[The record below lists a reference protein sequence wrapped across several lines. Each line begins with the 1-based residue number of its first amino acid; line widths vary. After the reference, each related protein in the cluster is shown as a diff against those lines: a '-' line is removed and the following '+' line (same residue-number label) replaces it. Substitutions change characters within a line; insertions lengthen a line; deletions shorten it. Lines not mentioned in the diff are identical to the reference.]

1 MKTNTQN
8 NKGFTLIELIMV
20 TIILGIL
27 AAVAIPRYTATVQ
40 LAEAAAEDA
49 VISNIRAGLETYAT
63 ERLMKKGR
71 RAWPTNPF
79 DALTEKP
86 VGYTE
91 DDGNANKDGEW
102 TFTSYS
108 HITHQ
113 RGDNSIWHRFMT
125 KVIRP
130 KVADRRIRLQWEVLT
145 TEFLMLLLDINSLV

>member
-113 RGDNSIWHRFMT
+113 RGDNSIWHWIYDEGNQAQGSGQENQAS
-125 KVIRP
+125 VGSLD
-130 KVADRRIRLQWEVLT
+130 DRIS
-145 TEFLMLLLDINSLV
+145 DAAAGY

>member
-27 AAVAIPRYTATVQ
+27 AAVAIPRYTATVE

-49 VISNIRAGLETYAT
+49 VISSIRAGLETYAT
-63 ERLMKKGR
+63 EKLMKKGR

-79 DALTEKP
+79 EALTEKP

-91 DDGNANKDGEW
+91 DTDAADDDGEW
-102 TFTSYS
+102 TFTSDK

-113 RGDNSIWHRFMT
+113 RGDNSIWHW
-125 KVIRP
+125 VYDEGDQNQHSANQSG
-130 KVADRRIRLQWEVLT
+130 ADVGTLNDRISSSDAE
-145 TEFLMLLLDINSLV
+145 

>member
-49 VISNIRAGLETYAT
+49 VISSIRAGLETYAT
-63 ERLMKKGR
+63 EKLMKKGR
-71 RAWPTNPF
+71 RAWPDNPF
-79 DALTEKP
+79 KALTEKP
-86 VGYTE
+86 VGYNDQTTDAA
-91 DDGNANKDGEW
+91 DDDGEW
-102 TFTSYS
+102 TFTSGK

-113 RGDNSIWHRFMT
+113 RGDNSIWHWIYDEGDQNQNSGNLDGA
-125 KVIRP
+125 KVGTLEDRISSD
-130 KVADRRIRLQWEVLT
+130 VAAAQ
-145 TEFLMLLLDINSLV
+145 